1 MIYRRNENLNIK
13 MKIDSSLSF
22 KIPEYLY
29 DDIVRL
35 QKGIEDN
42 VNYLD
47 CLYDEVQGSINL
59 AYYDHCIS
67 WEQAE
72 ELRKKYL

>member
-1 MIYRRNENLNIK
+1 MNIK

-35 QKGIEDN
+35 QKGIDDN

-72 ELRKKYL
+72 ELRKNICKEGRIVCI

>member
-1 MIYRRNENLNIK
+1 MNIK

-35 QKGIEDN
+35 QKGIDDN

-47 CLYDEVQGSINL
+47 CLYDEVQGSL
-59 AYYDHCIS
+59 Y
-67 WEQAE
+67 
-72 ELRKKYL
+72 